1 MQNANMY
8 NAYAQCNYQTYKA
21 KRSKTKTYQANQNKS
36 QRSKGVANPKLPS
49 QASKSV
55 LLKRFGEN
63 ICGLPLWRDMDQVYV
78 SSFMVISQEVES
90 DIYVFG
96 SGV

>member
-1 MQNANMY
+1 M
-8 NAYAQCNYQTYKA
+8 QTYTMYMHNTTTKPR
-21 KRSKTKTYQANQNKS
+21 KRREAKTKIYKELTKNKS
-36 QRSKGVANPKLPS
+36 QRSKGVTNPKLPS
-49 QASKSV
+49 QASKGV
-55 LLKRFGEN
+55 LLKWFCED

-78 SSFMVISQEVES
+78 ASVMVISQEMEP

>member
-1 MQNANMY
+1 MHMHNA
-8 NAYAQCNYQTYKA
+8 TTKPRKT

-36 QRSKGVANPKLPS
+36 QRSKGVTNPKLPS

-63 ICGLPLWRDMDQVYV
+63 ICGLPLGRDMDQVYV
-78 SSFMVISQEVES
+78 SSLMVVSQEMES
-90 DIYVFG
+90 DVYVLG

>member
-1 MQNANMY
+1 MQLPNLEK
-8 NAYAQCNYQTYKA
+8 QREA
-21 KRSKTKTYQANQNKS
+21 KQRSTKLTKNKS
-36 QRSKGVANPKLPS
+36 QRSKGVTNPKLPS
-49 QASKSV
+49 QASKGV

-78 SSFMVISQEVES
+78 ASLMVISQEMEP

>member
-1 MQNANMY
+1 MHKTTTKPRKQREANKI
-8 NAYAQCNYQTYKA
+8 YKA
-21 KRSKTKTYQANQNKS
+21 NQRKVSNQK
-36 QRSKGVANPKLPS
+36 ANPKLPS
-49 QASKSV
+49 QASKYV

-78 SSFMVISQEVES
+78 ASLMVILQEMEP
-90 DIYVFG
+90 DINVFG

>member
-1 MQNANMY
+1 MQLPNLENQEKQKQRPTKLTKQKSAI
-8 NAYAQCNYQTYKA
+8 
-21 KRSKTKTYQANQNKS
+21 KRGNKPQAPLAS
-36 QRSKGVANPKLPS
+36 EQRCPALAVWWGYL
-49 QASKSV
+49 
-55 LLKRFGEN
+55 RFGED